1 MIGCWPFSV
10 NRCDTRMQLVKRWK
24 IALISLSVV
33 LGGLLVL
40 PFLIPTESYRI
51 RLQRAASEKLGEP
64 VDIGRLSF
72 TLLPWPSA
80 TLADLSIGTEQP
92 VKVGAV
98 TVTPDLFSLFDEVKV
113 IQSVAVR
120 EVVVNPALLGRIS
133 QWTKPQP
140 GPQTVAVRRIE
151 LRGVQLDLGAL
162 KWGPLQAEVRM
173 NAAGLQSVQ
182 AGPEDGSLALT
193 LLPEADQAYRVVL
206 EGRQFKLPVK
216 PALLFGNLQ
225 GQGRLTKQGL
235 DLPQLN
241 ARLYGGDLQAPV
253 RLDWRDGWQV
263 VGTVKTTGVEMSQIV
278 RMLSPSS
285 AFSGRLYAD
294 GRYRMAAPVPG
305 ELADRLQAK
314 VNFEVKDGVLDK
326 VDLAQAAK
334 LLTRQGSRGGQTR
347 FDQLSGVAEVEGRQ
361 YRLREIEVS
370 SGALNAKGDVA
381 ISPSKELS
389 GQVTVELKAT
399 ATLVAVPLNVSGTVQ
414 DPLLLPSGMAVAG
427 AAVGTGLLGPG
438 LGTAIGSKA
447 GQALEKLFK

>member
-1 MIGCWPFSV
+1 
-10 NRCDTRMQLVKRWK
+10 MQLAKRWK

-51 RLQRAASEKLGEP
+51 RLQEAASEKLGEP

-72 TLLPWPSA
+72 TLLPWPAA
-80 TLADLSIGTEQP
+80 TLADLSIGAEQA
-92 VKVGAV
+92 VKLGAV

-120 EVVVNPALLGRIS
+120 EVAVNPALLGRIAE
-133 QWTKPQP
+133 WAKPRP
-140 GPQTVAVRRIE
+140 GPQTVLVRRVE
-151 LRGVQLDLGAL
+151 LRGMNLDLGAL

-173 NAAGLQSVQ
+173 NMAGLQSVQ
-182 AGPEDGSLALT
+182 AGPEDGSMTLT
-193 LLPEADQAYRVVL
+193 LLPEPEERYRVVL
-206 EGRQFKLPVK
+206 EGRQFKLPIK
-216 PALLFGNLQ
+216 PALLFDSLQ

-235 DLPQLN
+235 DLLQLN
-241 ARLYGGDLQAPV
+241 ARLYGGDLQAPI

-263 VGTVKTTGVEMSQIV
+263 DGTIKTTGVEVSQIV
-278 RMLSPSS
+278 HMLSPSS

-294 GRYRMAAPVPG
+294 GRYRMAAPSPG

-326 VDLAQAAK
+326 VNLAQAAK

-347 FDQLSGVAEVEGRQ
+347 FDRLSGVAEVEGRQ
-361 YRLREIEVS
+361 YRLREIEIS
-370 SGALNAKGDVA
+370 SGILNAKGDVA
-381 ISPSKELS
+381 ISPAKELS

-399 ATLVAVPLNVSGTVQ
+399 ATLVAVPLNVSGTVH